1 MTSSMPSSGLCNS
14 NENVNGQGQM
24 TKLPI
29 KTSVEGIGFPSE
41 SERVD
46 VKSSKDAGDDYEQRI
61 HGDMHPRTN
70 AAPESEEKH

>member
-1 MTSSMPSSGLCNS
+1 
-14 NENVNGQGQM
+14 M
-24 TKLPI
+24 TKPPI

-70 AAPESEEKH
+70 AVPESEEKH